1 MGGKQLGFGDY
12 EQTTA
17 KKRTRRERFLQEME
31 AVVPWKA
38 LIDLIEPCYPK
49 TSSKGGRPPYPLE
62 TMLRIHLLQQWY
74 DLSDPAMEDALIEV
88 PTMRRFAGIDLISD
102 RIPDETTILA
112 FRHLLEKHDL
122 GDQIFEAVKAHLK
135 ANGMAMKQGTIIDA
149 TLIAAPSSTK
159 NKARERD
166 PEMHQTKKGNQWY
179 HRCAEGFPYGMKVH
193 IGVDK
198 DTGLIHSVETTAANV
213 HDLTPAAD
221 LLHGEETVVYADAGY
236 QGIEKRAEMEGRGI
250 GFRVAMRPGKRRAL
264 PDTPE
269 GRVDDL
275 IETAKAHIRAKVE
288 HPFRVMKRQFGFE
301 KTRLRGMFKNRCKV
315 NVLAALANL
324 FMVRHQLLCRT

>member
-1 MGGKQLGFGDY
+1 MGSKQLGFGDY

-17 KKRTRRERFLQEME
+17 KKRTRRERFLAEME
-31 AVVPWKA
+31 VVVPWKA
-38 LIDLIEPCYPK
+38 LIGLIESHYPK
-49 TSSKGGRPPYPLE
+49 TSSKGGRPPYPLR
-62 TMLRIHLLQQWY
+62 TMLRIYLMQQWY
-74 DLSDPAMEDALIEV
+74 DLSDPGMEDALIEV

-135 ANGMAMKQGTIIDA
+135 ANGMTMKQGTIIDA

-159 NKARERD
+159 NEKGERD

-179 HRCAEGFPYGMKVH
+179 FGMKVH

-213 HDLTPAAD
+213 HDLTPAAE

-236 QGIEKRAEMEGRGI
+236 QGIEKRAEMEGKGI

-288 HPFRVMKRQFGFE
+288 HPFRVMKRQFGFQ
-301 KTRLRGMFKNRCKV
+301 KTRLRGMLKNRCKV
-315 NVLAALANL
+315 NVLTALTNL
-324 FMVRHQLLCRT
+324 FMARHQLLCRT